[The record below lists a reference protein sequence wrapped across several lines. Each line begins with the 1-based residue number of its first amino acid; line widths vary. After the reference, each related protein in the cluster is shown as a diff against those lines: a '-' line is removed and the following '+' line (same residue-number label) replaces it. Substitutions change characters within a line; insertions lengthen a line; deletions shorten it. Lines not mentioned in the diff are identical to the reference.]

1 MFDVAGFGESS
12 IDFVH
17 VLPEL
22 PGPANAKL
30 PIESQYVSCGGQV
43 ATALAACVALG
54 LKAAYLGP
62 LGDDENGRRI
72 GDELRSRGVDLSRAV
87 VRHAATR
94 YAIVLVER
102 RRGERVVLSSR
113 DPRLNLEVGEI
124 TTLLVAGTRL
134 LHVDDTDE
142 SASIEIARRGR
153 EAGAIVTCDVESLSQ
168 RTAEL
173 LSHVTVPILAESV
186 PQSLTGVTG
195 VEASLRA
202 LRRRHQGMLCV
213 TLGDRG
219 AAALDGDRFVS
230 VPAVQ
235 VEAVDTTGAGDVFR
249 AGFIYGVL
257 NAWPVERTLRFA
269 NAAAA
274 ISCCSKGAIASVP
287 TLDQI
292 EGHL

>member
-22 PGPANAKL
+22 PGPGIAKL
-30 PIESQYVSCGGQV
+30 PIESQYESCGGQV
-43 ATALAACVALG
+43 ATALAACAALG

-62 LGDDENGRRI
+62 LGDDANGRRI
-72 GDELRSRGVDLSRAV
+72 RDELGSRGVDLSRMAV
-87 VRHAATR
+87 RRAATR
-94 YAIVLVER
+94 YAIVLVEK
-102 RRGERVVLSSR
+102 RRGERMVLSSR
-113 DPRLNLEVGEI
+113 DPGLNLDVGEI
-124 TTLLVAGTRL
+124 TTRLVEGTRV
-134 LHVDDTDE
+134 LHLDDTDE
-142 SASIEIARRGR
+142 AASIEIARRGR
-153 EAGAIVTCDVESLSQ
+153 DVRAIVTCDVESVSG

-173 LSHVTVPILAESV
+173 LSHVSIPILAGTV
-186 PQSLTGVTG
+186 PQMLTGVTG
-195 VEASLRA
+195 VESSLRA

-257 NAWPVERTLRFA
+257 REWPVERMLRFA

-274 ISCCSKGAIASVP
+274 ISCRSKGAMTSVP
-287 TLDQI
+287 TLDQV